1 MIHSEPDQPPRDTL
15 EKGLRFGCFLSLLYY
30 KK

>member
-15 EKGLRFGCFLSLLYY
+15 EKGFASAFWLFPVSVVL
-30 KK
+30 